1 MTSRAVLC
9 PGTDCKKR
17 DKCLL
22 YTTPP
27 TIKWQ
32 AYFTMACSVKDV
44 DNCKWFI
51 SNEENLNE
59 QR

>member
-1 MTSRAVLC
+1 MTSRSVLC

-27 TIKWQ
+27 MEKYQ
-32 AYFTMACSVKDV
+32 AWFTMCCSIKLV
-44 DNCKWFI
+44 DQCRFYK
-51 SNEENLNE
+51 SNEGLNN
-59 QR
+59 

>member
-1 MTSRAVLC
+1 MKPRAVLC
-9 PGTDCKKR
+9 HGTDCKKR

-27 TIKWQ
+27 TKTHQ

-44 DNCKWFI
+44 DNCKWFA
-51 SNEENLNE
+51 SNEEKADAS
-59 QR
+59 

>member
-9 PGTDCKKR
+9 PGIDCKKR

-27 TIKWQ
+27 TAKWQ
-32 AYFTMACSVKDV
+32 CYLTMACSIKNV
-44 DNCKWFI
+44 DECKFFK
-51 SNEENLNE
+51 SNEEKAE
-59 QR
+59 

>member
-1 MTSRAVLC
+1 MMSRAVLC

-27 TIKWQ
+27 TKTHQ
-32 AYFTMACSVKDV
+32 AYFTMACSIKVV
-44 DNCKWFI
+44 DDCKFFK
-51 SNEENLNE
+51 SNEEKPLE
-59 QR
+59 

>member
-1 MTSRAVLC
+1 MKPRSVLC

-27 TIKWQ
+27 TAKWQ
-32 AYFTMACSVKDV
+32 CYLTMACSIKVV
-44 DNCKWFI
+44 DDCRWFA
-51 SNEENLNE
+51 SNEEKSE
-59 QR
+59 

>member
-1 MTSRAVLC
+1 MKPRSVLC

-27 TIKWQ
+27 TEKYQ
-32 AYFTMACSVKDV
+32 AWFTMSCSIKNV
-44 DNCKWFI
+44 DECKFFK
-51 SNEENLNE
+51 SNEDKENAS
-59 QR
+59 